1 MIELTK
7 KRIKTTLVIM
17 LWCGMVVSGFS
28 QTSYWQQKVDVSI
41 DVRLDDSLHFLH
53 GDEKIVYANN
63 SPDELTYIYFHLY
76 PNAYKN
82 VRTAFANQMVENG
95 SVKFLYSDK
104 YQRGYIDSLDFKVLY
119 DEGQMSAK
127 VEATKDVDIV
137 KLILP
142 KPLQSGGK
150 ITITTPFRVKIPH
163 VFSRL
168 GHVKQ
173 SYQITQWFPKP
184 AVYDAGGWHQMPYL
198 DQGEFYSEYGDY
210 EVRIN
215 LPSNYVVMGTGNV
228 MEESENQWMLEKS
241 KENILVDQVE
251 GKTPKS
257 SKTRKTITFKES
269 NIHEFAWFADKR
281 WALRIDTLEQ
291 PNHSGK
297 VIAFS
302 AYYPWHNLGWSTSLD
317 AVKKTIEG
325 YGSKVGIYPYNT
337 VKVVEGFL
345 EAGGGMEYPTVTVIQ
360 ESNTPSTVERVIIH
374 EVGHNWFYGI
384 LGSNER
390 KHPWMDEGI
399 NSFYEGKFATSIK
412 LPFIGNTQ
420 VENLAYYTLGAAYK
434 LSPATLSSEEFH
446 KVNYGIDV
454 YMKVPLY
461 LRYLE
466 AYMGEA
472 SFDKAMQAYFQKWR
486 FKHPQ
491 PKDFKQVFKE
501 NAPTDIDWFFTM
513 LQSDEMVSFTVSK
526 PEVKGVETHIQ
537 VTNNC
542 SFALPVAIN
551 GVDKEGKVVNKW
563 TEPFLGTK
571 QITLNNMSS
580 AEPLL
585 LDSSI
590 PNGNVKYSSSE
601 RKVALKP
608 IAGINTGLKKTA
620 WIAPSIGYNAYDG
633 FMAGIL
639 LHNVTLPQNRFRYI
653 VNPMYGFR
661 RKGISGSAIL
671 NFSQQLNGKTL
682 DYIDYFMY
690 FKRYGYQRTFLEE
703 FPRQYMGYTKL
714 SPEVVFH
721 FKKPSLRSP
730 IKSTLSV
737 KGYFISE
744 QQLIYD
750 TMPEVDPHY
759 GENINNIYGKVN
771 YTYASSRAINP
782 FNYELE
788 GQMGSTFAKLSV
800 EGYWKFNYSIPKK
813 GFHVRAY
820 AGKFF
825 KFSNNFTDTYRYRL
839 ANSFSGS
846 NDYLYDYTY
855 IGRNEPDG
863 LWSRQTSMRE
873 GGFKFNTPL
882 YSNQP
887 GFNDDYLISLNLK
900 TDVPVKWLPL
910 RLCFDVSKYGGRRLE
925 GASNLLFVAGAE
937 IFIFD
942 YLKIYIPLIMS
953 KEYQDYKK
961 FILGDSF
968 LKSITFSHNLNSI
981 NWVRLP
987 DTFIGIE

>member
-1 MIELTK
+1 MIELS
-7 KRIKTTLVIM
+7 IKCMKTCLVII

-28 QTSYWQQKVDVSI
+28 QTSYWQQKVDVTI

-53 GDEKIVYANN
+53 ANESIVYTNN
-63 SPDELTYIYFHLY
+63 SPDELAFIYIHLY

-95 SVKFLYSDK
+95 SLKFLYSDK
-104 YQRGYIDSLDFKVLY
+104 FQRGYIDSLDFKVL
-119 DEGQMSAK
+119 DDAGTNIAK
-127 VEATKDVDIV
+127 VEATQDVDVI

-142 KPLQSGGK
+142 QPLPAGGK

-173 SYQITQWFPKP
+173 CYQISQWFPKP
-184 AVYDAGGWHQMPYL
+184 AVYDKNGWHQMPYL

-215 LPSNYVVMGTGNV
+215 IPANYVVMGTGNIV
-228 MEESENQWMLEKS
+228 EESENQWMLEKS
-241 KENILVDQVE
+241 KEYIDVDQVE

-257 SKTRKTITFKES
+257 SKTRKIITFKES
-269 NIHEFAWFADKR
+269 NIHDFAWFADKR

-291 PNHSGK
+291 PDHSGK

-302 AYYPWHNLGWSTSLD
+302 AYYPWHNLGWSKSLD
-317 AVKKTIEG
+317 AVKKTIDG
-325 YGSKVGIYPYNT
+325 YGSKVGLYPYNT

-360 ESNTPSTVERVIIH
+360 QSNSPSFVEKVIVH
-374 EVGHNWFYGI
+374 EVGHNWFYGV

-399 NSFYEGKFATSIK
+399 NSFYEGKFTSAERI
-412 LPFIGNTQ
+412 PFLGKSSM
-420 VENLAYYTLGAAYK
+420 EDLAYLTFGAAHS
-434 LSPATLSSEEFH
+434 LCPSTLSSEEFP
-446 KVNYGIDV
+446 KFNYGIDV
-454 YMKVPLY
+454 YYKVPMY
-461 LRYLE
+461 LKYLE

-472 SFDKAMQAYFQKWR
+472 SFDKAMQAYYQEWR

-491 PKDFKQVFKE
+491 PSDFEKVFKE
-501 NAPTDIDWFFTM
+501 NATIDISWFFD
-513 LQSDEMVSFTVSK
+513 LLKSDEMVNFTISK
-526 PEVKGVETHIQ
+526 ADVKGEETHIQ

-542 SFALPVAIN
+542 SFALPVSIV
-551 GVDKEGKVVNKW
+551 GVDKGWKIVNKW

-571 QITLNNMSS
+571 QMTFNNLNST
-580 AEPLL
+580 EPLI
-585 LDSSI
+585 LDSAI

-601 RKVALKP
+601 HKIALRP
-608 IAGINTGLKKTA
+608 FAGLNAGTKKTA
-620 WIAPSIGYNAYDG
+620 WLAPSIGYNAYDG

-639 LHNVTLPQNRFRYI
+639 LHNVTLPQNRFRFI
-653 VNPMYGFR
+653 LNPMYGFR
-661 RKGISGSAIL
+661 RKDISGSAIL
-671 NFSQQLNGKTL
+671 NFSQQMSGKNL
-682 DYIDYFMY
+682 DYIDYYMY
-690 FKRYGYQRTFLEE
+690 FKRYGYQRTFLEDN
-703 FPRQYMGYTKL
+703 PRQYMGYTKL

-730 IKSTLSV
+730 IQSALSV

-759 GENINNIYGKVN
+759 GDNINNIYGKVK
-771 YTYASSRAINP
+771 YTFASSRAVNP
-782 FNYELE
+782 FRYEVE
-788 GQMGSTFAKLSV
+788 GQAGATFAKV
-800 EGYWKFNYSIPKK
+800 AAEANWKFNYSIPKK
-813 GFHVRAY
+813 GFYVRAY

-825 KFSNNFTDTYRYRL
+825 KFSDNFIDTYRYRL
-839 ANSFSGS
+839 ANTFSGA
-846 NDYLYDYTY
+846 NDYLYDYTFV
-855 IGRNEPDG
+855 GRNEPDG
-863 LWSRQTSMRE
+863 LWSQQVGIRE

-887 GFNDDYLISLNLK
+887 GLNDDYLVSLSLS
-900 TDVPVKWLPL
+900 TDVPVKWLPA
-910 RLCFDVSKYGGRRLE
+910 RLFCDLSKYGGKRME
-925 GASNLLFVAGAE
+925 GASSVLFVAGVE
-937 IFIFD
+937 IYVFD

-961 FILGDSF
+961 FILGNSF
-968 LKSITFSHNLNSI
+968 FKTISFTQNLNTI
-981 NWVRLP
+981 NWARLP
-987 DTFIGIE
+987 NSFIGIE